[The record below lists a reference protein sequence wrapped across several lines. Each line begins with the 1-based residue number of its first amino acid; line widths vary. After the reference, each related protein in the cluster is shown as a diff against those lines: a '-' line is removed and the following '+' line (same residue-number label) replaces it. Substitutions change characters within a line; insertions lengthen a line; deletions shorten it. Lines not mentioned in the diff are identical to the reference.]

1 MAANG
6 VARMKEEAFGVPEVR
21 AGVSMHP
28 MQQVE
33 QALARQRVAPLMTG
47 QKRVQTV
54 NQLGTAFDLR
64 ERMDC
69 TLLAEFEGPPMFPN
83 SRVGLET
90 LLDLDCDINE
100 FDYLGEERCGV
111 CTMSTHEFIEAKLG
125 I

>member
-1 MAANG
+1 
-6 VARMKEEAFGVPEVR
+6 MKEGEFGVPNER
-21 AGVSMHP
+21 AGAVTMHP
-28 MQQVE
+28 MQKVE
-33 QALARQRVAPLMTG
+33 LALARQRVAPLMTG

-54 NQLGTAFDLR
+54 NQFGTAFDLR

-69 TLLAEFEGPPMFPN
+69 ALLAEFEGPPAFPN

-100 FDYLGEERCGV
+100 CDYLGQERCSV
-111 CTMSTHEFIEAKLG
+111 ATMTTHEFIEAKLG

>member
-1 MAANG
+1 
-6 VARMKEEAFGVPEVR
+6 MKEEAFGVPEVR